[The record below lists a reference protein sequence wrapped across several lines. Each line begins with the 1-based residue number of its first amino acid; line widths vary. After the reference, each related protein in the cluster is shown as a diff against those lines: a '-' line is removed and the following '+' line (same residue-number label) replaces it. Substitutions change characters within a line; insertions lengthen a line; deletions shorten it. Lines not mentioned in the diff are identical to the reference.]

1 MDLKNRVG
9 LRIKTLRK
17 ERDLTQE
24 ELAEKIDRTKDA
36 VSNLERGLSL
46 PSFETLEIMSKVFEV
61 PIRDFFDL
69 EDEEDADRERVE
81 LTTRLID
88 AARNL
93 ENNDLRVAVQ
103 QIEALLKR
111 S

>member
-17 ERDLTQE
+17 ERGLTQE

-46 PSFETLEIMSKVFEV
+46 PSFETLETMSKVFDV

-69 EDEEDADRERVE
+69 EGEEGADRERVE
-81 LTTRLID
+81 LITQLID
-88 AARNL
+88 AARQL
-93 ENNDLRVAVQ
+93 ENDDLRVAVQ

-111 S
+111 G